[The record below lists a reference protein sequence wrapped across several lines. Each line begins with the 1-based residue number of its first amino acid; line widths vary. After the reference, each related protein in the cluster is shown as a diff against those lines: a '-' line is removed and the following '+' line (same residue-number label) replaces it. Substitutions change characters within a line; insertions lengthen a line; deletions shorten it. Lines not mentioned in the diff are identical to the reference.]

1 MDARKQNAVT
11 DIGTRIGIF
20 GGSFDP
26 IHIGHLLLA
35 ELCAE
40 SLELDQVRFL
50 VANLSPFKTD
60 NQPASNRVRTEMVK
74 LAIGGNPKFEADTR
88 EIDRGGVSYTID
100 SVRSIVAENRDS
112 KLYLLMGADAI
123 IEIAKWREPIE
134 LFKLV
139 KPCVIARGGVGEPHW
154 EVLEPFIDAAKLEE
168 AIKSKV
174 IAPQVEVSSSDLR
187 ERVKRGK
194 SIRYQ
199 VSPAVELYIRENGL
213 YR

>member
-1 MDARKQNAVT
+1 M
-11 DIGTRIGIF
+11 GTRIGIF

-50 VANLSPFKTD
+50 IANVSPFKTD
-60 NQPASNRVRTEMVK
+60 NQPASNKERTEMVK
-74 LAIGGNPKFEADTR
+74 LAIGGNPKFELDTR

-112 KLYLLMGADAI
+112 KLFLLMGADAI
-123 IEIAKWREPIE
+123 IDIAKWREPSE

-139 KPCVIARGGVGEPHW
+139 TPCVISRGGVGEPQW
-154 EVLEPFIDAAKLEE
+154 DVLEPFIDATRLAEIVK
-168 AIKSKV
+168 AKV
-174 IAPQVEVSSSDLR
+174 IAPQVEISSHDLR

-199 VSPAVELYIRENGL
+199 VLPAVEIFIRENGL

>member
-1 MDARKQNAVT
+1 M
-11 DIGTRIGIF
+11 GTRIGIF

-40 SLELDQVRFL
+40 SLELDLVRFL
-50 VANLSPFKTD
+50 IANVSPFKTHTK
-60 NQPASNRVRTEMVK
+60 PSSNKERSEMVK
-74 LAIGGNPKFEADTR
+74 LAIGGNPRFEIDTR

-100 SVRSIVAENRDS
+100 SVRSMVSEHRDS
-112 KLYLLMGADAI
+112 KLFLLMGADALI
-123 IEIAKWREPIE
+123 DIAKWREPIE

-139 KPCVIARGGVGEPHW
+139 TPCVVSRGGVGEPQW
-154 EVLEPFIDAAKLEE
+154 DVLEPFIDATRLAE
-168 AIKSKV
+168 IVKSRV
-174 IAPQVEVSSSDLR
+174 IAPQIEVSSKDLR
-187 ERVKRGK
+187 ERVKRCK

-199 VSPAVELYIRENGL
+199 VSPAVELFIRENGL

>member
-1 MDARKQNAVT
+1 M
-11 DIGTRIGIF
+11 GTRIGIF

-26 IHIGHLLLA
+26 IHVGHLLLA

-50 VANLSPFKTD
+50 IANVSPFKTD
-60 NQPASNRVRTEMVK
+60 NQPASNKERTEMVK
-74 LAIGGNPKFEADTR
+74 LAIGGNPKFELDTR

-112 KLYLLMGADAI
+112 KLFLLMGADAI
-123 IEIAKWREPIE
+123 IDIAKWREPSE

-139 KPCVIARGGVGEPHW
+139 TPCVISRGGVGEPQW
-154 EVLEPFIDAAKLEE
+154 DVLEPFIDATRLAEIVK
-168 AIKSKV
+168 AKV
-174 IAPQVEVSSSDLR
+174 IAPQVEISSHDLR

-199 VSPAVELYIRENGL
+199 VPSAVELYIRENQL